1 MHTWYVESKAILW
14 KADINSNYP
23 WYYWEHFTSFNIKR
37 EALPFASFCA
47 LCVLISPSKIQPN
60 PLRNF
65 EQIWPICIFML
76 IPLIY
81 PPSQRDMPA
90 FVITAFLAIRKK
102 ALGLTGLPAL
112 FILGAGILSPLAL
125 AEVLKPVRFN
135 MQVNPGDFWL
145 FSILSMIFLALS
157 AVWLT
162 ALKNPER

>member
-1 MHTWYVESKAILW
+1 
-14 KADINSNYP
+14 
-23 WYYWEHFTSFNIKR
+23 
-37 EALPFASFCA
+37 
-47 LCVLISPSKIQPN
+47 
-60 PLRNF
+60 
-65 EQIWPICIFML
+65 
-76 IPLIY
+76 
-81 PPSQRDMPA
+81 MPA